1 MLALAAGPAAGPPLA
16 ALAVLAA
23 LLAPPGTRRAALGL
37 LIGLVC
43 SGGAVVAGDQAR
55 LPPDASVDA
64 QVEGRVL
71 RVHGRPPRSLEL
83 AVERF
88 AVTELRAG
96 PAPRR
101 PPRRIRVS
109 LFAPLPVAEGA
120 RWVLPVRLRAPK
132 GPANPGG
139 GDAERAAFRHGLDAV
154 GYLRVPEAA
163 QERAPAPPA
172 GALAVLRD
180 GLAARLEALV
190 PGRAG
195 RLLQALLLGR
205 REALEPA
212 DEALLAST
220 GTVHLLVVSGLHV
233 GLVAAV
239 VLALTRLA
247 GLGHRAGAAGV
258 AFAAAA
264 GYAVLTG
271 FGLPARRALLM
282 LAVALWILARGRRPR
297 PAGALAWAAAALVLV
312 DPLAPLDAGAWLSC
326 LAVAALL
333 VLAVPRRTA
342 VGGAA
347 AALLAPQGA
356 VLLVL
361 AGPLLA
367 GFGWFPLLAPL
378 ANLALVPLVA
388 LFVLPLGLVSLA
400 ACAIAPTVGA
410 AGLRVAG
417 AVLETGLAVAGR
429 LPDLFLAAS
438 APALLPLL
446 AACLAGLCVLAPV
459 PAPVRLAAVALWL
472 ASLGPFRTAP
482 PPGHAAV
489 HVLDVGQ
496 GLAVVV
502 RTARRTLLY
511 DTGPP
516 YGPDF
521 DAGSRIVLPALRA
534 LGVRRLDRV
543 VVSHGDADHAGGLAS
558 VRAAHP
564 SAELL
569 GPMALGADRPCDD
582 RARWRWD
589 GVDFAVLHP
598 APGPA
603 TGADNA
609 RSCVFAIRGDGWSV
623 LLPGDVGV
631 REERRLAGELG
642 PQNLL
647 VAPHHGSRTSSGR
660 ALARTTRP
668 VFVVIPAGL
677 PSPFRHPHPE
687 VVRRWQAGGAAVQIT
702 GRDGA
707 VHWVSTT
714 PARLHCERE
723 GRTRWWHW
731 RPAAGPRCGVRA
743 GP

>member
-1 MLALAAGPAAGPPLA
+1 
-16 ALAVLAA
+16 
-23 LLAPPGTRRAALGL
+23 LLAPPGSRRVAFGLLLGL
-37 LIGLVC
+37 VL
-43 SGGAVVAGDQAR
+43 SGGAVVAGDRAR

-64 QVEGRVL
+64 RVEGRVL
-71 RVHGRPPRSLEL
+71 RVHGTPPRSLEL

-88 AVTELRAG
+88 EVTELRAG
-96 PAPRR
+96 PLPSR
-101 PPRRIRVS
+101 PPRRVRVS

-120 RWVLPVRLRAPK
+120 RWALPVRLRAPK

-139 GDAERAAFRHGLDAV
+139 GDPERAAFRHGLDAV
-154 GYLRVPEAA
+154 GYLRVPDAA
-163 QERAPAPPA
+163 RQLVPAPPA
-172 GALAVLRD
+172 APLATLRD
-180 GLAARLEALV
+180 TLGARLEALV
-190 PGRAG
+190 PGRPG

-212 DEALLAST
+212 EEALLART

-233 GLVAAV
+233 GLVAAA
-239 VLALTRLA
+239 VLALARLG

-258 AFAAAA
+258 AFVSAA

-297 PAGALAWAAAALVLV
+297 PGVALVWAAAALVVV

-333 VLAVPRRTA
+333 VLAVPRRTGA
-342 VGGAA
+342 GTAA

-361 AGPLLA
+361 AAPLLA

-378 ANLALVPLVA
+378 ANLVLVPLVA
-388 LFVLPLGLVSLA
+388 LLVLPLGLVALA
-400 ACAIAPTVGA
+400 ASVVAPTVGTV
-410 AGLRVAG
+410 GLRVAG
-417 AVLETGLAVAGR
+417 AVLETGLATAGR
-429 LPDLFLAAS
+429 LPDLFLAAG
-438 APALLPLL
+438 APAALALL
-446 AACLAGLCVLAPV
+446 AACLAGLCVLAPL
-459 PAPVRLAAVALWL
+459 PAAARLAALVLWF
-472 ASLGPFRTAP
+472 ASLGPFRMAP

-521 DAGSRIVLPALRA
+521 DAGVRIVLPALRA
-534 LGVRRLDRV
+534 LGVHELDRV

-564 SAELL
+564 TAEVL
-569 GPMALGADRPCDD
+569 GPTALGTDRPCDD
-582 RARWRWD
+582 GARWRWD

-609 RSCVFAIRGDGWSV
+609 RSCVLAIRGAGWSV

-631 REERRLAGELG
+631 REERRLAGGLG
-642 PQNLL
+642 PQTLL

-660 ALARTTRP
+660 ALARATRP
-668 VFVVIPAGL
+668 AFVVIPAGL

-687 VVRRWQAGGAAVQIT
+687 VVERWERTGAVVQVT

-707 VHWVSTT
+707 VHWDSTE
-714 PARLHCERE
+714 PGRLHCERQT
-723 GRTRWWHW
+723 RTRWWHW
-731 RPAAGPRCGVRA
+731 RPAAGLRCGVRP